1 MSGIRKTI
9 AVLAGD
15 GIGPEVIGAAIA
27 ILRECA
33 ASFSH
38 RFDFVELPFGGAAI
52 DRCGEPLPEETL
64 EACKKADAV
73 LLGAVGGP
81 KWDSQAL
88 ACRPEAGLLALRKEL
103 GLYINVRPVRLIEPL
118 KD

>member
-38 RFDFVELPFGGAAI
+38 RFEFVEFTPIDDAGDDFSDVELP
-52 DRCGEPLPEETL
+52 T
-64 EACKKADAV
+64 
-73 LLGAVGGP
+73 
-81 KWDSQAL
+81 
-88 ACRPEAGLLALRKEL
+88 
-103 GLYINVRPVRLIEPL
+103 
-118 KD
+118 